1 MSRPSRRPGRL
12 RLLLA
17 PAAGSVLVMAAPAL
31 PAFTPAALAGPVLC
45 TTSLEAPHHGMGT
58 APVEVSRCGVIQTP
72 PELMERRFYSFTAP
86 FTSGVNLTHQ
96 ITDLFGLA
104 VPGWDRGVVKGFGFT
119 DQAHAWD
126 GAALENTTAVLLDE
140 QSLPTPLRTNDL
152 PTGFGSSLGQGGG
165 RGVAQQRG
173 LW

>member
-1 MSRPSRRPGRL
+1 MSRPPRRPSRL

-17 PAAGSVLVMAAPAL
+17 PAAASALVMAAPAL
-31 PAFTPAALAGPVLC
+31 PPITPAALAGPVLC

-86 FTSGVNLTHQ
+86 FTSGVNLAHQ

-126 GAALENTTAVLLDE
+126 GAAVETTTAVMLDD
-140 QSLPTPLRTNDL
+140 QSLPMPLRTSDL
-152 PTGFGSSLGQGGG
+152 PTGFSSSLGQGGG
-165 RGVAQQRG
+165 SGSTPQRG
-173 LW
+173 RW